1 VDRAEITPREE
12 PGHLRSR
19 ALADALERSDGLG
32 VYVVDGDGALVEMSH
47 AAERMLGWS
56 TRELRGRDMHATIHT
71 PPGEDPQAS
80 RESCELLGVLRSGR
94 PVVVDTDT
102 FYAKGG
108 VAMDVTLSSSPVL
121 DEADEIAGAV
131 VIFHESPDRG
141 ELRRLRE
148 DLAGRWRETSDALQ
162 RNLLPG
168 ALPTPEYLSLA
179 ASLRPAGDG
188 MLLGGDFYDAFPAGD
203 GQMVLIGD
211 VCGKGPEAAA
221 LGAMVRFLLRGF
233 LRRDPDLRAAI
244 ELVNGELRSHAAARS
259 CTLVLVHLL
268 PREGGGLHVMIAR
281 AGHEYPVLVRRDG
294 SVEQVRA
301 EGDLLGAW
309 PIAKLEP
316 VEVLLEDRD
325 SLILYTDGLTE
336 RRRDRVLLDV
346 GELMAGG
353 EHRSAQQLV
362 TELEYR
368 AGLLDGAQAR
378 DDVAVVVVQ
387 AGAPAAI
394 DSQPSAPT
402 GDVPR
407 DPNAIADVESSF
419 RDINERVNEGRPERE
434 EIISVVC
441 ECAHT
446 ACVELIDIPREAYE
460 SIRDSDR
467 CFFVI
472 PGHQV
477 ERVEDVLERRERFWV
492 VSKRGE
498 AGIEAERQA

>member
-1 VDRAEITPREE
+1 VDR
-12 PGHLRSR
+12 
-19 ALADALERSDGLG
+19 
-32 VYVVDGDGALVEMSH
+32 DGALVEMSP

-94 PVVVDTDT
+94 AVVVDADT

-108 VAMDVTLSSSPVL
+108 VAMGVSLSSSPVL
-121 DEADEIAGAV
+121 DEADEVAGAV

-168 ALPTPEYLSLA
+168 ALPTPAYLSLA

-221 LGAMVRFLLRGF
+221 LGAMVRFLLRGIASSHT
-233 LRRDPDLRAAI
+233 DLRAAI
-244 ELVNGELRSHAAARS
+244 DLVNRELGSHASGLS

-268 PREGGGLHVMIAR
+268 PREGGGLRASIAR
-281 AGHEYPVLVRRDG
+281 AGHEYPVLIRRDG
-294 SVEQVRA
+294 SVEQVHA

-309 PIAKLEP
+309 PVAELEP
-316 VEVLLEDRD
+316 VEVLLDDHD
-325 SLILYTDGLTE
+325 SLVLYTDGLTE
-336 RRRDRVLLDV
+336 RRRDGVLLDV
-346 GELMAGG
+346 AELLAGG

-387 AGAPAAI
+387 AGVPRAGESQSPSPVPAE
-394 DSQPSAPT
+394 
-402 GDVPR
+402 DVPG

-441 ECAHT
+441 ECAYA
-446 ACVELIDIPREAYE
+446 ACVELIDIPRDAYE

-498 AGIEAERQA
+498 AGVEAERQA